1 MLGNVLRL
9 CIRVVALVGALALWT
24 GATLADGYVVP
35 KANAVVAAAA
45 SWTGCYVGIDTGY
58 KWGQT
63 HLTTPT
69 PYRLNDPTHLSV
81 TTAAESVRTSGELL
95 GGPAGCNYQL
105 TRTFVLGLEVSATR
119 DFASDSIGSVVN
131 FNGQGAPVEGSLT
144 TEVERTCQVHV
155 GPHVGVTTG
164 GETGLSPLLYATGGY
179 AGACDKLT
187 QTGQFTNPTVT
198 NTSVSTSDFKSGWF
212 LGAGVDLPTWC
223 LIPGTFVQ
231 IEYTHSDYGSTK
243 VALAGTT
250 TTGKFENRTDEVRFG
265 FKYMFGA
272 ASPTVSALK

>member
-1 MLGNVLRL
+1 MLGDVLRRW
-9 CIRVVALVGALALWT
+9 IRVVVPLGMLALWT
-24 GATLADGYVVP
+24 GAALADGYVVP
-35 KANAVVAAAA
+35 KATVVAAPAA

-69 PYRLNDPTHLSV
+69 PYRLNDPTQLSV
-81 TTAAESVRTSGELL
+81 STAAESVRTNGELV
-95 GGPAGCNYQL
+95 GGQAGCNYQL
-105 TRTFVLGLEVSATR
+105 TRTVVLGLEVSATR
-119 DFASDSIGSVVN
+119 DFTSDSTTGLVN
-131 FNGQGAPVEGSLT
+131 ATAGGAPVALLT

-164 GETGLSPLLYATGGY
+164 GEPGLSPLVYATGGY

-212 LGAGVDLPTWC
+212 VGAGVDLPTGR

-231 IEYTHSDYGSTK
+231 IEYMHSDYGSAD

-250 TTGKFENRTDEVRFG
+250 TTGRFENRTDEVRFG
-265 FKYMFGA
+265 FKYLFAA
-272 ASPTVSALK
+272 ASPSVTPLK